1 VMFGGNS
8 DVAGR
13 ARDVVF
19 DPASGRVLEA
29 PWPEAETPSKT
40 SFVQPE
46 IYSKLSDDGCESS
59 VSLRVFLRTTAQF
72 SVRGRSIPVF
82 AEYLCALDNICHE
95 CSTSSNVYLIFRV
108 VMSILL

>member
-8 DVAGR
+8 DVAVS

-46 IYSKLSDDGCESS
+46 IYSKLSDDGCE
-59 VSLRVFLRTTAQF
+59 
-72 SVRGRSIPVF
+72 
-82 AEYLCALDNICHE
+82 
-95 CSTSSNVYLIFRV
+95 
-108 VMSILL
+108 